1 MAYIRCRFR
10 LINTAAREALVK
22 GGFAKTDDAGKAK
35 AKAKEKEKEKKGRK

>member
-1 MAYIRCRFR
+1 MWTVAYVWCRFR

-35 AKAKEKEKEKKGRK
+35 AKEKKGRK